1 VHHRRRARRGNPGY
15 RRVHHRRRNP
25 GLGNLTGIV
34 TNAAFVIVG
43 ALGSKLGAQLI
54 LGANNTGWMG
64 YAGNEAVGVGLW
76 FFTEHVMKNKEASSG
91 VIAGTVVE
99 IILRIINDMT
109 PFGQYV
115 SGLGMGDYQA
125 QSFVTPQ
132 VLVDPYNSAQI
143 QIPNGWAP
151 TTVVAP
157 AAGGGTGLS
166 PAAASG
172 MGAMYG
178 PAYDNFST
186 SYGY

>member
-1 VHHRRRARRGNPGY
+1 M
-15 RRVHHRRRNP
+15 
-25 GLGNLTGIV
+25 L
-34 TNAAFVIVG
+34 VG
-43 ALGSKLGAQLI
+43 ALGSKLGAQLV
-54 LGANNTGWMG
+54 LGANNVGWVG
-64 YAGNEAVGVGLW
+64 YAGNAAVGVGLW
-76 FFTEHVMKNKEASSG
+76 FLTEHVMKNKEASSG
-91 VIAGTVVE
+91 VIAGTVLE
-99 IILRIINDMT
+99 IILRIFNDMT

-125 QSFVTPQ
+125 QSFVSPQ

-151 TTVVAP
+151 TTVVA

-172 MGAMYG
+172 MGSMYG
-178 PAYDNFST
+178 PAYDNFSA

>member
-1 VHHRRRARRGNPGY
+1 MGS
-15 RRVHHRRRNP
+15 
-25 GLGNLTGIV
+25 LTGII
-34 TNAAFVIVG
+34 TNAAFVLVG
-43 ALGSKLGAQLI
+43 ALGSKMLAQLV
-54 LGANNTGWMG
+54 LGANNVGWVG
-64 YAGNEAVGVGLW
+64 YAGNAAAGIGMW
-76 FFTEHVMKNKEASSG
+76 FVTEKVMKNKEASSG

-115 SGLGMGDYQA
+115 SGLGMGDYQM

-151 TTVVAP
+151 TTVVAAPSNP
-157 AAGGGTGLS
+157 AGNASGGMV
-166 PAAASG
+166 PSG

-178 PAYDNFST
+178 NAYDNFSA
-186 SYGY
+186 SYSY